1 MDNSTTPVE
10 SQAVAKCPIIQF
22 HGRVKGGFVFPQKES
37 LERHFGQFGV
47 VVGLTLTPNQPS
59 GDVTF
64 QTKNQAQQALSCPEH
79 LVDGCSLV
87 LIPRKKNGTS
97 NW

>member
-1 MDNSTTPVE
+1 MDNSTPAK
-10 SQAVAKCPIIQF
+10 SQAVAKCSSIHFQ
-22 HGRVKGGFVFPQKES
+22 GRVKGGLVFPQKES

-47 VVGLTLTPNQPS
+47 VVDLTLTPNQPS
-59 GDVTF
+59 GDATF

-79 LVDGCSLV
+79 VVDGCSLV